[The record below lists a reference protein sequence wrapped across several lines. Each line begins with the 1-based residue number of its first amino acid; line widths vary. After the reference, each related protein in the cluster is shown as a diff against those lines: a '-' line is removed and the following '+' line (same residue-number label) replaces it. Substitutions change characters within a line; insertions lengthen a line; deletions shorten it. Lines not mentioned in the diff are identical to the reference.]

1 MTENIYL
8 NLVLD
13 EVPRLLSLLDRNE
26 HSPTYGCFD
35 RNYWKYKITDYVN
48 ARFQEACLTLALL
61 SKHQNKFCNAK
72 NLENLS
78 IASTKFWSNIQND
91 DGSFNE
97 YMPNEHSHVATV
109 FSTYCVSNTCLLLKI
124 MDQDVLESLQ
134 KAAKWI
140 NRNDDLIVVNHDAG
154 AVATLYLLYK
164 LFKRKK
170 YLIWCKDKLRKVLSN
185 QNSEGW
191 FSEYG
196 EADIGYQSF
205 SIYYLADYY
214 KRSNDKNVLNSLNR
228 AVDFFSYFIHP
239 DYSIGGHYGSRETSF
254 VIPDGFEI
262 LSVELPLAS
271 SIANAIRNSL
281 NFKRIIGPY
290 SFDDRFL
297 VSGLYPYL
305 QAYADY
311 KKTKY
316 TELPKDKKEFEKYF
330 KNTGIYVRNTK
341 PFYLIV
347 NLKKGGVMKVFNKE
361 NILYNDTGWI
371 IEDPIKFISTCGP
384 SSVNLTKNLIEI
396 KGSFYEYDLK
406 YQTTSTLFMLRF
418 LNSIGLFNKTKS
430 FLRKKLVTQIKVLPI
445 KFYRKIIFQNKQI
458 TIIDLFESNE
468 KIKNI
473 ISTNNVNYTYS
484 TSTGLYDYMIYKKP
498 IFRIPEVENK
508 VKIKITI
515 KPENILFNFFD
526 KQRKR

>member
-1 MTENIYL
+1 MDKNIYL
-8 NLVLD
+8 NLVLN
-13 EVPRLLSLLDRNE
+13 EIPRLLSLLDRNE
-26 HSPTYGCFD
+26 NSPTYGCFD
-35 RNYWKYKITDYVN
+35 KNYWKYKITDYVN
-48 ARFQEACLTLALL
+48 IRFQEACLTLALL
-61 SKHQNKFCNAK
+61 SQHQNKFLNIK
-72 NLENLS
+72 NLKDYS
-78 IASTKFWSNIQND
+78 IAAIKFWTKIQND

-109 FSTYCVSNTCLLLKI
+109 FSTYCVANTCLLLKI
-124 MDQDVLESLQ
+124 RDQDVLESLQ

-140 NRNDDLIVVNHDAG
+140 SRNDDLIVVNHDAG
-154 AVATLYLLYK
+154 AVATLYSLYE
-164 LFKRKK
+164 LFGKKK
-170 YLIWCKDKLRKVLSN
+170 YLIWNKDKLKKVLNN

-196 EADIGYQSF
+196 GADIGYQSF

-214 KRSNDKNVLNSLNR
+214 KRSGDKTVLNSLNK

-297 VSGLYPYL
+297 ASGVYPYL

-330 KNTGIYVRNTK
+330 KNAGIYVRNTK

-361 NILYNDTGWI
+361 NLLYNDTGWI
-371 IEDPIKFISTCGP
+371 IESPKKLITTNGP
-384 SSVNLTKNLIEI
+384 SSVNLTKDSIEI
-396 KGSFYEYDLK
+396 KGSFFEHDLK
-406 YQTTSTLFMLRF
+406 YQTTSTLLMLRF
-418 LNSIGLFNKTKS
+418 LNSIGFFNKTKS
-430 FLRKKLVTQIKVLPI
+430 FLRKKLVTKIKTRPI
-445 KFYRKIIFQNKQI
+445 KFYRKIIFQNDQI
-458 TIIDLFESNE
+458 KIIDSFESNE
-468 KIKNI
+468 KIKNLAL
-473 ISTNNVNYTYS
+473 THNHTYLYS
-484 TSTGLYDYMIYKKP
+484 TSTGLYEIIEPKKST
-498 IFRIPEVENK
+498 
-508 VKIKITI
+508 IKIPLIEKKGKIEIIIT
-515 KPENILFNFFD
+515 PEEVSFNL
-526 KQRKR
+526 